1 MTTTS
6 DLRLLSA
13 EGLKGKTIA
22 GNNVFVARTWSTWD
36 GNYPILYLH
45 SPDED
50 MDSLGTVSAPQFTVT
65 ATIRVSARVQVKNL
79 PRNGGAAVAQA
90 QLEDMQQQI
99 KMALINFPPLM
110 RRLQQYPFVR
120 SHFRDNGEGETELA
134 ELVMDIGME
143 FYQGPE
149 DFYPL
154 EVNTTSTPVLDPAAE
169 IAALQPIAPLQHMN
183 ITTDLTNVFDATGV
197 YDNPP
202 FPGVVTAAPRTAG
215 PDGRAEGDLDIDLTQ

>member
-13 EGLKGKTIA
+13 QGLIDKTLA
-22 GNNVFVARTWSTWD
+22 GSNVFIARTWATWD
-36 GNYPILYLH
+36 GSYPILYLH
-45 SPDED
+45 SPSED
-50 MDSLGTVSAPQFTVT
+50 MQSLGDIGAPQFTVT
-65 ATIRVSARVQVKNL
+65 ATIRVSARVEVKNL
-79 PRNGGAAVAQA
+79 PRNGGAAAA
-90 QLEDMQQQI
+90 LIQLEVIQQQI

-110 RRLQQYPFVR
+110 KRLQQYPFVR
-120 SHFRDNGEGETELA
+120 SEMRGSSEGDTELA

-154 EVNTTSTPVLDPAAE
+154 EEETPVPPINPAAE
-169 IAALQPIAPLQHMN
+169 IAAIQPIVPLEQMN

-202 FPGVVTAAPRTAG
+202 FPGAVTAAPRTAG
-215 PDGRAEGDLDIDLTQ
+215 PDGRAEGELDIDFTQ

>member
-22 GNNVFVARTWSTWD
+22 GNNVFLAKTWATWD
-36 GNYPILYLH
+36 GSYPILYLH
-45 SPDED
+45 SPGED
-50 MDSLGTVSAPQFTVT
+50 MQSLGDAGAPQFTVT
-65 ATIRVSARVQVKNL
+65 ATIRVSARVEVRNL
-79 PRNGGAAVAQA
+79 PRNGGAAAALVE
-90 QLEDMQQQI
+90 LEIIQQQI

-110 RRLQQYPFVR
+110 KRLQQYPFVR
-120 SHFRDNGEGETELA
+120 SEIRESGEGDSELA

-154 EVNTTSTPVLDPAAE
+154 EEEIPDPVIDPAAE
-169 IAALQPIAPLQHMN
+169 AAAVQPMALLENVHISN
-183 ITTDLTNVFDATGV
+183 DLTNVFDVLGT
-197 YDNPP
+197 YDDPP
-202 FPGVVTAAPRTAG
+202 FPLAVNPAPRSAG
-215 PDGRAEGDLDIDLTQ
+215 PDGRTEGGLDIDLT

>member
-22 GNNVFVARTWSTWD
+22 GDNVFVARTWATWD
-36 GNYPILYLH
+36 GSYPILYLH
-45 SPDED
+45 SPSED
-50 MDSLGTVSAPQFTVT
+50 MESLGNASAPQFTVT
-65 ATIRVSARVQVKNL
+65 ATIRISARVEVKTL
-79 PRNGGAAVAQA
+79 PKNAGAAEAVV
-90 QLEDMQQQI
+90 QLEVIQQQI

-120 SHFRDNGEGETELA
+120 SEIRENSEGETDLA

-154 EVNTTSTPVLDPAAE
+154 EEDTTPVPVLDPTAE
-169 IAALQPIAPLQHMN
+169 IAALQPIVPLEQMN
-183 ITTDLTNVFDATGV
+183 ITTDLTNVFDASGV

-202 FPGVVTAAPRTAG
+202 FPGAVTAAPRSAG
-215 PDGRAEGDLDIDLTQ
+215 PDGRAEGELDIDLT

>member
-120 SHFRDNGEGETELA
+120 SHFRDNGEGDSELA

-149 DFYPL
+149 DFYPM
-154 EVNTTSTPVLDPAAE
+154 EEEIPKPPLDPAAE
-169 IAALQPIAPLQHMN
+169 IAAIHTIVPLEQMN
-183 ITTDLTNVFDATGV
+183 ITTDLTNVFDAAGV

-202 FPGVVTAAPRTAG
+202 FPGAVNAAPRTAG
-215 PDGRAEGDLDIDLTQ
+215 PDGRAEGELDIDLTQ

>member
-22 GNNVFVARTWSTWD
+22 GDNVFVARTWATWD
-36 GNYPILYLH
+36 GSYPILYLH
-45 SPDED
+45 SPSED
-50 MDSLGTVSAPQFTVT
+50 MESLGNASAPQFTVT
-65 ATIRVSARVQVKNL
+65 ATIRVSARVEVMTLPKNA
-79 PRNGGAAVAQA
+79 GAAEALV
-90 QLEDMQQQI
+90 QLEDIQQQI

-110 RRLQQYPFVR
+110 KRLQQYPFVR
-120 SHFRDNGEGETELA
+120 SEIRDNGEGDSELA

-154 EVNTTSTPVLDPAAE
+154 EEDDTPAPVLDPAAE
-169 IAALQPIAPLQHMN
+169 IAALQPIVPLEQMN

-202 FPGVVTAAPRTAG
+202 FPGAVSPAPRTAG
-215 PDGRAEGDLDIDLTQ
+215 PDGRAEAELDIDLTQ

>member
-22 GNNVFVARTWSTWD
+22 GNNVFLARTWATWD
-36 GNYPILYLH
+36 GSYPILYLH
-45 SPDED
+45 SPSED
-50 MDSLGTVSAPQFTVT
+50 MESLGNASAPQFTVT
-65 ATIRVSARVQVKNL
+65 ATIRVSARVEVKNL
-79 PRNGGAAVAQA
+79 PRNGGAAAALV
-90 QLEDMQQQI
+90 QLEDIQQQI

-120 SHFRDNGEGETELA
+120 SDIRENSEGETDLA

-149 DFYPL
+149 DFYPMDA
-154 EVNTTSTPVLDPAAE
+154 TPAPVLDPAAE

-183 ITTDLTNVFDATGV
+183 ITTDLTNAFDATGV

-202 FPGVVTAAPRTAG
+202 FPGAVNAAPRTAG
-215 PDGRAEGDLDIDLTQ
+215 PDGRAEGELDIDLTQ

>member
-13 EGLKGKTIA
+13 EGLMGKTLA
-22 GNNVFVARTWSTWD
+22 GNNVFVARTWATWD
-36 GNYPILYLH
+36 GSYPILYLH
-45 SPDED
+45 SPGED
-50 MDSLGTVSAPQFTVT
+50 MESLGNVSAPQFTVT
-65 ATIRVSARVQVKNL
+65 ATIRVSARVEVKNL
-79 PRNGGAAVAQA
+79 PRNGGAAAALV
-90 QLEDMQQQI
+90 QLEDIQQQI

-110 RRLQQYPFVR
+110 KRLQQYPFVR
-120 SHFRDNGEGETELA
+120 SEIRDSGEGESELA

-154 EVNTTSTPVLDPAAE
+154 EVNTTPAPTVDPAAE
-169 IAALQPIAPLQHMN
+169 IAAIQPIVPLQHMN

-202 FPGVVTAAPRTAG
+202 FPGAVTAAPRTAG
-215 PDGRAEGDLDIDLTQ
+215 PDGRAEGELDIDLTQ

>member
-13 EGLKGKTIA
+13 EGLKGKTLA
-22 GNNVFVARTWSTWD
+22 GNNVFLARTWATWD
-36 GNYPILYLH
+36 GSYPILYLH
-45 SPDED
+45 SPGED
-50 MDSLGTVSAPQFTVT
+50 MQSLGDVSAPQFTVT
-65 ATIRVSARVQVKNL
+65 ATIRVSARVEVRNL
-79 PRNGGAAVAQA
+79 PRNGGAAAA
-90 QLEDMQQQI
+90 LAELEVIQQQI

-110 RRLQQYPFVR
+110 KRLQQYPFVR
-120 SHFRDNGEGETELA
+120 SEIRESGEGDSELA

-154 EVNTTSTPVLDPAAE
+154 AAEIPGPPLDPAAE
-169 IAALQPIAPLQHMN
+169 VAAIKPIMPLEQVY
-183 ITTDLTNVFDATGV
+183 ITNDLTNVVDMLGT

-202 FPGVVTAAPRTAG
+202 FPLAVNPAPRSVG
-215 PDGRAEGDLDIDLTQ
+215 PDGRSEGTLDIHLTQ